1 MVRGSAQ
8 PAGGL
13 GGGDGPPRAGP
24 EELERCLFA
33 ETLEV
38 VAAGDQPR
46 DRAGGQRWVAARW
59 APYERAGEP
68 VRSCLLVQAGTRS
81 RQDGVPGSS
90 TLKGEPGAAWG
101 VPPTSFP
108 RAGASPSHRPP
119 GLGWGAVPAGWAKR
133 GSALPAYV
141 TPQLE
146 TLEQEEQE
154 RLEVTGVAVACPLP
168 RVLPLC
174 PGMCP
179 AAMPSCGLPP
189 VQGRCGQPRVP
200 SPARTP
206 ALSHQPG
213 PHPLLWVA
221 AGVGSFPQ
229 CIWFGTLIEG

>member
-101 VPPTSFP
+101 VPPPHLLPQGWSIPVPPAT
-108 RAGASPSHRPP
+108 RAGM
-119 GLGWGAVPAGWAKR
+119 G
-133 GSALPAYV
+133 GSA
-141 TPQLE
+141 
-146 TLEQEEQE
+146 
-154 RLEVTGVAVACPLP
+154 G
-168 RVLPLC
+168 
-174 PGMCP
+174 
-179 AAMPSCGLPP
+179 
-189 VQGRCGQPRVP
+189 
-200 SPARTP
+200 
-206 ALSHQPG
+206 
-213 PHPLLWVA
+213 
-221 AGVGSFPQ
+221 GVG
-229 CIWFGTLIEG
+229 

>member
-101 VPPTSFP
+101 VVPPP
-108 RAGASPSHRPP
+108 PSP
-119 GLGWGAVPAGWAKR
+119 GLEHPRPTGHQGWDGGQCRR
-133 GSALPAYV
+133 GGLNVAL
-141 TPQLE
+141 
-146 TLEQEEQE
+146 
-154 RLEVTGVAVACPLP
+154 
-168 RVLPLC
+168 LC
-174 PGMCP
+174 
-179 AAMPSCGLPP
+179 
-189 VQGRCGQPRVP
+189 QP
-200 SPARTP
+200 T
-206 ALSHQPG
+206 
-213 PHPLLWVA
+213 
-221 AGVGSFPQ
+221 
-229 CIWFGTLIEG
+229 